1 VKPLLGT
8 IVVKNMGGGG
18 SSLGA
23 ASVARS
29 RPDGYTIL
37 LSGSSTHIT
46 EALLKN
52 RPLYD
57 PLNDL
62 EPISNIAISPFG
74 LAINPC
80 VPRKMTNML
89 DLQNQV
95 RRVCPLAVAAIAIS
109 LLIPQTANAQTPPHD
124 LVLRNARIVDGSGK
138 PVYRGDVAI
147 SGDVIAAIAPRIEGG
162 AKRVIDVGNQV
173 VAPGFIDVH
182 THVLIRRGIFEHP
195 TADNYVRQG
204 VTTVIEGP
212 DGRSPV
218 PIAPLLRQLAALPKS
233 INIGT
238 YIGQGSVRTAV
249 MGRVD
254 RPASPE
260 ELDKMRTL
268 VERGMRDGAFG
279 LSSGLMYV
287 PGTFTPFTELVE
299 LAKVAGR
306 LGGHYQSHIRDE
318 GSRVVEA
325 VREAIAVGEQG
336 GLPTQVTHHKT
347 AGRANWGR
355 SVETLRL
362 IDQAR
367 ARGVDATID
376 QYPYDASGGGI
387 LSGIL
392 PTWVLEGGREAV
404 HRRLKDGVQRAKI
417 KEEVTGIIRRRG
429 GPDYLAKI
437 VISHCQWDESLGG
450 KTLADLARL
459 RGKSAGPQDGAEVT
473 LWIADQGDC
482 EKVLRNN
489 MSEADIERILKHP
502 ATMVAS
508 DGEIPAGLG
517 DPNAGPTHP
526 RSYGTFARVLGVYV
540 RERKLITLEEA
551 VRKMSSFPAQRLG
564 LRDRGSMHTGMKAD
578 LVVFDPARVRDAAT
592 YDKSHQ
598 YAEGIPLV
606 IVNGQVVFENN
617 AMTPA
622 RPGRVLYGPAKE

>member
-1 VKPLLGT
+1 
-8 IVVKNMGGGG
+8 
-18 SSLGA
+18 
-23 ASVARS
+23 
-29 RPDGYTIL
+29 
-37 LSGSSTHIT
+37 
-46 EALLKN
+46 
-52 RPLYD
+52 
-57 PLNDL
+57 
-62 EPISNIAISPFG
+62 
-74 LAINPC
+74 
-80 VPRKMTNML
+80 MTNML
-89 DLQNQV
+89 ELRNQV
-95 RRVCPLAVAAIAIS
+95 RRVCLLAVAAIAIS
-109 LLIPQTANAQTPPHD
+109 LPVAETANAQTPYD

-138 PVYRGDVAI
+138 PAYRGDVAI
-147 SGDVIAAIAPRIEGG
+147 SGDVIAAIPPRIEDG
-162 AKRVIDVGNQV
+162 AKRVIDVGGQV

-218 PIAPLLRQLAALPKS
+218 PIASLLRQLAALPKS
-233 INIGT
+233 VNIGT

-254 RPASPE
+254 RPASPQ
-260 ELDKMRTL
+260 ELDKMRRL

-318 GSRVVEA
+318 GNRVVEA

-336 GLPTQVTHHKT
+336 GLPTQVTHHKA

-392 PTWVLEGGREAV
+392 PTWVLEGGRETV
-404 HRRLKDGVQRAKI
+404 LRRLKDGAQRAKI
-417 KEEVTGIIRRRG
+417 KDEVTGIIRRRG

-437 VISHCQWDESLGG
+437 VISHCLWDETLGG
-450 KTLADLARL
+450 KTLADLVARFDQFE
-459 RGKSAGPQDGAEVT
+459 GAGLFA
-473 LWIADQGDC
+473 LA
-482 EKVLRNN
+482 
-489 MSEADIERILKHP
+489 MILFGRDS
-502 ATMVAS
+502 S
-508 DGEIPAGLG
+508 DGEDHGQEGDFGKEIRCEVEWRGAPA
-517 DPNAGPTHP
+517 A
-526 RSYGTFARVLGVYV
+526 
-540 RERKLITLEEA
+540 
-551 VRKMSSFPAQRLG
+551 
-564 LRDRGSMHTGMKAD
+564 
-578 LVVFDPARVRDAAT
+578 
-592 YDKSHQ
+592 
-598 YAEGIPLV
+598 
-606 IVNGQVVFENN
+606 
-617 AMTPA
+617 
-622 RPGRVLYGPAKE
+622 